1 MAYPTFTLEPY
12 ALAALLSV
20 KEHLNIKE
28 SETGQDN
35 VLTRMINASS
45 QMIENYLDRKVLS
58 RSYTEYYD
66 GRKNDRILLRNWP
79 STAVAEL
86 WDDPA
91 SEFTDAANQF
101 DTSEFKI
108 DGEGDSAAGVVLL
121 SGLKFGG
128 GARSIKAVYTAGYAT
143 VPYIVQEACLLH
155 VEYMFDMRSDRRIGV
170 QTKGKNQESTTF
182 LGTLPQFVMDMLTPY
197 MRIEFPLAYQG
208 VQNS

>member
-1 MAYPTFTLEPY
+1 MAYPTYTLDTY
-12 ALAALLSV
+12 ALTALLSA

-28 SETGQDN
+28 AETGQDN

-45 QMIENYLDRKVLS
+45 QMIENYLDRKVLT
-58 RSYTEYYD
+58 RSHTEYYD
-66 GRKNDRILLRNWP
+66 GRKNDRILLSNWP
-79 STAVAEL
+79 VTAVSEL
-86 WDDPA
+86 WDD
-91 SEFTDAANQF
+91 SSGEFTDLANKF
-101 DTSEFKI
+101 DVAEFRI
-108 DGEGDSAAGVVLL
+108 DGDGANASGVVLL

-128 GARSIKAVYTAGYAT
+128 GARSIKAVYTAGYAS

-182 LGTLPQFVMDMLTPY
+182 LGTLPEFVTDMLTPY